1 MTTEWLTALSAA
13 FLLLA
18 TLAWASSV
26 FSLPGNWIMLLL
38 ALLYGW
44 GEGFRAMRPWV
55 LATGFVLFAVA
66 EVAEHL
72 SGYLGAR
79 TFGGSR
85 WSGLFALV
93 GAIAGALLGA
103 GFGYGLG
110 AIPGTVLGAFL
121 GALASEFYRQR
132 HAGRAALAGLG
143 AALGRAVGLG
153 AKLGCGGA
161 FLALAAVRVLWVLA
175 KAWGGLGG

>member
-1 MTTEWLTALSAA
+1 MTTEWLTALSAV

-38 ALLYGW
+38 ALFYGW

-55 LATGFVLFAVA
+55 LATGFVLFAAA

-72 SGYLGAR
+72 CGYLGAR

-85 WSGLFALV
+85 WSGLFALA

-132 HAGRAALAGLG
+132 HAGRAAMAGLG

-153 AKLGCGGA
+153 AKLGSGGA